1 MAQEQ
6 LDEVER
12 CRRGGRERRGFP
24 RECVEAQ
31 CRCAD
36 GVWRLYER
44 LTEDWRRYD
53 AMLWQ
58 LPFGTMSAV
67 GVILTLAFHYIPSSE
82 HVVRAI
88 LFTALAWFTL
98 TMMHLSY
105 KVRHFQIERSACIEA
120 IEHECLMG
128 FTVPYNTG
136 GARDILETEIER
148 NPLRWFERG
157 FYEVRSYHLAYIM
170 YIGIIYMLLTF
181 TFIELLHVGLIHQ
194 ILFHYLYGQQL
205 FKHVHSYNGVAAI
218 YACCTTTVL
227 ILIIIGIGRL
237 QRWLQQRRRR

>member
-1 MAQEQ
+1 
-6 LDEVER
+6 V
-12 CRRGGRERRGFP
+12 G
-24 RECVEAQ
+24 VQ

-44 LTEDWRRYD
+44 LAEDWRRYD

-58 LPFGTMSAV
+58 LPFGTMTAI
-67 GVILTLAFHYIPSSE
+67 GVILTLALHYIPSSE
-82 HVVRAI
+82 HVIRAI

-128 FTVPYNTG
+128 YTVPYNTE
-136 GARDILETEIER
+136 GAEKYAFRKEKRFE
-148 NPLRWFERG
+148 RWFYER
-157 FYEVRSYHLAYIM
+157 RSYHLAYIM

-181 TFIELLHVGLIHQ
+181 TFIELLHVGLIYQ
-194 ILFHYLYGQQL
+194 ILFHYLCEQQL
-205 FKHVHSYNGVAAI
+205 FEYVHSYNGVAAI
-218 YACCTTTVL
+218 YACCTIVL
-227 ILIIIGIGRL
+227 AFIIINIYVGIYGCINLLMKKRGRDKDGK
-237 QRWLQQRRRR
+237 RS

>member
-1 MAQEQ
+1 
-6 LDEVER
+6 L
-12 CRRGGRERRGFP
+12 
-24 RECVEAQ
+24 
-31 CRCAD
+31 CAD
-36 GVWRLYER
+36 GVWRIYER
-44 LTEDWRRYD
+44 LIEDWRRYD

-128 FTVPYNTG
+128 FTVPYDTR
-136 GARDILETEIER
+136 GARDILDAELKEV
-148 NPLRWFERG
+148 ERG
-157 FYEVRSYHLAYIM
+157 FYEVRSYHLAYVM
-170 YIGIIYMLLTF
+170 YIGLIAMLFFL
-181 TFIELLHVGLIHQ
+181 TFIELLPYICLNNICLIPICLNITHRSICQFILITQGL
-194 ILFHYLYGQQL
+194 L
-205 FKHVHSYNGVAAI
+205 AAI
-218 YACCTTTVL
+218 YAVVVTIAL
-227 ILIIIGIGRL
+227 FMIIICIGYINYWRSN
-237 QRWLQQRRRR
+237 RRDKDGKRN

>member
-1 MAQEQ
+1 
-6 LDEVER
+6 V
-12 CRRGGRERRGFP
+12 G
-24 RECVEAQ
+24 VQ
-31 CRCAD
+31 CQCAD

-44 LTEDWRRYD
+44 LAEDWRRYD

-58 LPFGTMSAV
+58 LPFGTMTAV
-67 GVILTLAFHYIPSSE
+67 GVILTLALHYIPSSE
-82 HVVRAI
+82 HVIRAI

-128 FTVPYNTG
+128 YTVPYNTG
-136 GARDILETEIER
+136 GARDILDAELKEV
-148 NPLRWFERG
+148 ERG
-157 FYEVRSYHLAYIM
+157 FYEVRSYHLAYVM

-181 TFIELLHVGLIHQ
+181 TFIELLHVGLMHQ

-205 FKHVHSYNGVAAI
+205 FKHVHSYNGVTAI

-227 ILIIIGIGRL
+227 ILIIIGIGWL

>member
-1 MAQEQ
+1 
-6 LDEVER
+6 
-12 CRRGGRERRGFP
+12 
-24 RECVEAQ
+24 
-31 CRCAD
+31 
-36 GVWRLYER
+36 
-44 LTEDWRRYD
+44 LTKDWRHYD

-120 IEHECLMG
+120 IERECLMG
-128 FTVPYNTG
+128 FTVPYNTE
-136 GARDILETEIER
+136 GAEKYAFRKEKR
-148 NPLRWFERG
+148 FKRG

-170 YIGIIYMLLTF
+170 YIGIIAMLLYLAYIESPCIAIVAIVL
-181 TFIELLHVGLIHQ
+181 FII
-194 ILFHYLYGQQL
+194 F
-205 FKHVHSYNGVAAI
+205 
-218 YACCTTTVL
+218 
-227 ILIIIGIGRL
+227 IIIYIIIS
-237 QRWLQQRRRR
+237 WRRRGDKDGEIKHNRS

>member
-1 MAQEQ
+1 
-6 LDEVER
+6 
-12 CRRGGRERRGFP
+12 
-24 RECVEAQ
+24 
-31 CRCAD
+31 
-36 GVWRLYER
+36 
-44 LTEDWRRYD
+44 
-53 AMLWQ
+53 MLWQ

-120 IEHECLMG
+120 IERECLMG

-136 GARDILETEIER
+136 GARDILETEIKR

-170 YIGIIYMLLTF
+170 YIGIIAMLLYLAY
-181 TFIELLHVGLIHQ
+181 IESPCIAIVAIV
-194 ILFHYLYGQQL
+194 LF
-205 FKHVHSYNGVAAI
+205 
-218 YACCTTTVL
+218 
-227 ILIIIGIGRL
+227 IIIFIIIYL
-237 QRWLQQRRRR
+237 LFT

>member
-1 MAQEQ
+1 MAQGRR
-6 LDEVER
+6 DELVER
-12 CRRGGRERRGFP
+12 CRWGIP
-24 RECVEAQ
+24 RECVETQ

-36 GVWRLYER
+36 GVWRIYER

-58 LPFGTMSAV
+58 LPFGTMTAI

-82 HVVRAI
+82 HVVRAA
-88 LFTALAWFTL
+88 LFIALAWFTL

-105 KVRHFQIERSACIEA
+105 KIRHFQIERATCAEA
-120 IEHECLMG
+120 IEHLCTG
-128 FTVPYNTG
+128 FAVPYETG
-136 GARDILETEIER
+136 RAYRFVLRAEIER
-148 NPLRWFERG
+148 NPLGPLERE
-157 FYEVRSYHLAYIM
+157 FYGARTYHLVYAM
-170 YIGIIYMLLTF
+170 YIGLIAMLLYLA
-181 TFIELLHVGLIHQ
+181 FIELLHVSLIHQ
-194 ILFHYLYGQQL
+194 ILFHYLCGQQL
-205 FKHVHSYNGVAAI
+205 FEHVHSYNGVAAI

>member
-1 MAQEQ
+1 VGQSQ
-6 LDEVER
+6 RDLCDEL
-12 CRRGGRERRGFP
+12 CSK
-24 RECVEAQ
+24 CKSKIQ
-31 CRCAD
+31 QCAD

-136 GARDILETEIER
+136 GARDILNAELKEV
-148 NPLRWFERG
+148 ERG
-157 FYEVRSYHLAYIM
+157 FYEVRSYHLAYVM

>member
-1 MAQEQ
+1 
-6 LDEVER
+6 V
-12 CRRGGRERRGFP
+12 G
-24 RECVEAQ
+24 VQ

-44 LTEDWRRYD
+44 LAEDWRRYD

-58 LPFGTMSAV
+58 LPFGTMTAV

-120 IEHECLMG
+120 IECECLMR
-128 FTVPYNTG
+128 FAVPYNTE
-136 GARDILETEIER
+136 GAEKYAFRKEKRFE
-148 NPLRWFERG
+148 RWFYER
-157 FYEVRSYHLAYIM
+157 RSYHLAYIM
-170 YIGIIYMLLTF
+170 YIGIIYMLITF
-181 TFIELLHVGLIHQ
+181 TLKELFLIH
-194 ILFHYLYGQQL
+194 LWYAMLYAL
-205 FKHVHSYNGVAAI
+205 PATVA
-218 YACCTTTVL
+218 L
-227 ILIIIGIGRL
+227 ILIGLCIA
-237 QRWLQQRRRR
+237 WLFERN